1 MEIIDT
7 LAYAKRLI
15 QSGVPESQ
23 AEIQAETLSKALS
36 EVFSNNVA
44 TKLDIK
50 ELETK
55 MIELET
61 KMIKW
66 FAGVVIA
73 QTITI
78 VGIVTALLKLLH

>member
-36 EVFSNNVA
+36 EVLSNNVA

-50 ELETK
+50 ELENK
-55 MIELET
+55 
-61 KMIKW
+61 
-66 FAGVVIA
+66 GVRFIYSLTPVCFC
-73 QTITI
+73 
-78 VGIVTALLKLLH
+78 LFFLFPRCYSYNLSLCKLF

>member
-7 LAYAKRLI
+7 LAYTKRLI

-36 EVFSNNVA
+36 EVLSNNVV

-50 ELETK
+50 
-55 MIELET
+55 ELET

-78 VGIVTALLKLLH
+78 VGIVIALLKLLH

>member
-36 EVFSNNVA
+36 EVLSNNVV

-50 ELETK
+50 
-55 MIELET
+55 ELET

-78 VGIVTALLKLLH
+78 VGIVIALLKLLH

>member
-55 MIELET
+55 MI
-61 KMIKW
+61 KW

>member
-23 AEIQAETLSKALS
+23 AEIQAETLFKALS
-36 EVFSNNVA
+36 EVLSNNVA

-50 ELETK
+50 EV
-55 MIELET
+55 ET

-78 VGIVTALLKLLH
+78 VGIVIALLKLLH

>member
-36 EVFSNNVA
+36 EILSNNVA

-50 ELETK
+50 
-55 MIELET
+55 ELET

-78 VGIVTALLKLLH
+78 VGIVIALLKLLH

>member
-7 LAYAKRLI
+7 LAYAKKLI

-36 EVFSNNVA
+36 EVLSNNVA

-50 ELETK
+50 ELEA
-55 MIELET
+55 

-66 FAGVVIA
+66 FAGIIIA

-78 VGIVTALLKLLH
+78 VGIIIALLKLLH

>member
-23 AEIQAETLSKALS
+23 AEIQAETLSNALS
-36 EVFSNNVA
+36 EVLSNNVA

-50 ELETK
+50 
-55 MIELET
+55 ELET

-78 VGIVTALLKLLH
+78 VGIVIALLKLLH

>member
-36 EVFSNNVA
+36 EVLSNNVA

-55 MIELET
+55 NKGVRFIYSHT
-61 KMIKW
+61 PACFYW
-66 FAGVVIA
+66 FFSFPRYGSVRYFVL
-73 QTITI
+73 
-78 VGIVTALLKLLH
+78 V

>member
-1 MEIIDT
+1 MKIIDT

-23 AEIQAETLSKALS
+23 AEIQAETLSNALS
-36 EVFSNNVA
+36 EVLSNNVA
-44 TKLDIK
+44 TKFDIK

-55 MIELET
+55 MIE
-61 KMIKW
+61 W

-78 VGIVTALLKLLH
+78 VGIVIALLKLLH

>member
-23 AEIQAETLSKALS
+23 AEIQAEALSKALS
-36 EVFSNNVA
+36 EVLSNNVA

-55 MIELET
+55 MI
-61 KMIKW
+61 KW
-66 FAGVVIA
+66 FAAVVIA
-73 QTITI
+73 QTIII
-78 VGIVTALLKLLH
+78 VGIVVALLKLLH

>member
-23 AEIQAETLSKALS
+23 AEIQAEALSKALS
-36 EVFSNNVA
+36 EVLSNNVA

-78 VGIVTALLKLLH
+78 VGIVISLLKLLH

>member
-1 MEIIDT
+1 LEIIDT

-36 EVFSNNVA
+36 EVLSNNVV

-50 ELETK
+50 
-55 MIELET
+55 ELET

-78 VGIVTALLKLLH
+78 VGIVIALLKLLH

>member
-36 EVFSNNVA
+36 EVLSNNVA
-44 TKLDIK
+44 SKLDIK
-50 ELETK
+50 ELDTK
-55 MIELET
+55 MKELDT

-66 FAGVVIA
+66 FAGIIIA

-78 VGIVTALLKLLH
+78 VGIVIALLKLLH

>member
-23 AEIQAETLSKALS
+23 AEIQAETLSNALS
-36 EVFSNNVA
+36 EVLSNNVA
-44 TKLDIK
+44 TKFDIK
-50 ELETK
+50 
-55 MIELET
+55 ELET

-78 VGIVTALLKLLH
+78 VGIVIALLKLLH